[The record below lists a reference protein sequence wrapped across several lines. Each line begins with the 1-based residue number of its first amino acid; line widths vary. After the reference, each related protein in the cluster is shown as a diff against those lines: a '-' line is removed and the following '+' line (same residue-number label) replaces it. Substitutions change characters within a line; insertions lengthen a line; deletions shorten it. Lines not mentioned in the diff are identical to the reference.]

1 MVTGTVSRR
10 KDRPVLWAVLV
21 AVLTIIALIGAGFF
35 IKHASDEVFAFADD
49 SEQKKEGTTE
59 EEQEGKLINTSLEIP
74 AMTFMKNVADNPPEG
89 LSSPSADFAGNPN
102 NALSWICGY
111 APSQLPVASVNL
123 SHPSEKASVT
133 LQAFG
138 AGQGGVAMDNA
149 LSEVSGCDN
158 RNGSGGIY
166 ASGSPVNETR
176 GFVATSVTAG
186 ERQYV
191 TFFLR
196 GDVLVSVSA
205 PSFDT
210 ARNISRAYD
219 DVIVNFLTPVCEDL
233 SVETD
238 DSKRNPYYNRDA
250 YTGWHRGREVR
261 INAESSAKLMPG
273 FLTTEEGNSGSSL
286 PQGFFPEDSGIYV
299 RNIEDAKPL
308 EYPTIKEYSRPL
320 APVPVEMPENEVPEP
335 SEMPKAPT
343 KPETSRTIPER
354 VKDPVGPGCGW
365 AFTELAAPVFDDEE
379 EKARADKQEKEVRAE
394 MRQNY
399 LNFLSERRDFIL
411 AYAEYSRQVAAYRK
425 YAEQV
430 QEVGEQWEYINKVRA
445 EYRARLDEYW
455 RLVEARE
462 SFAER
467 QEQAQE
473 EYDAAVQQCRDNLD
487 NEIEQWRE
495 DQAEYERLVRERE
508 EAIERAREQ
517 EEREED
523 EEQETPTPSPSPT
536 TQPEPE
542 VVIPPQP
549 VPPGPMPTLEDCIP
563 ARPAIL
569 DQTLPAQPVPPA
581 QPEDV
586 PLPSSWTDIP

>member
-1 MVTGTVSRR
+1 MATRTVSRR

-35 IKHASDEVFAFADD
+35 IKNASDEVFAFTHEA
-49 SEQKKEGTTE
+49 EQQNEE
-59 EEQEGKLINTSLEIP
+59 NAEEQEGKLINASLEIP
-74 AMTFMKNVADNPPEG
+74 AVTFMKNVADNPPEG
-89 LSSPSADFAGNPN
+89 YSSPSVDFAGNPN

-111 APSQLPVASVNL
+111 APSHLPVASANL

-138 AGQGGVAMDNA
+138 AGQGGVALDDA

-158 RNGSGGIY
+158 RNGSGGVY

-196 GDVLVSVSA
+196 GDVLVSASA
-205 PSFDT
+205 PSFDA

-219 DVIVNFLTPVCEDL
+219 DVIMEFLPNVCEDL
-233 SVETD
+233 SVDAD
-238 DSKRNPYYNRDA
+238 DSKRNPYYDREA

-261 INAESSAKLMPG
+261 INAEGSVKLMPG

-299 RNIEDAKPL
+299 RDIEEAEPL
-308 EYPTIKEYSRPL
+308 DYPTIPQYTRPL
-320 APVPVEMPENEVPEP
+320 APVPVDMPENEVPEP
-335 SEMPKAPT
+335 SAMPAAPT
-343 KPETSRTIPER
+343 KPETSRIIPER

-379 EKARADKQEKEVRAE
+379 EKARADAQEQEVRAE
-394 MRQNY
+394 LRQNY
-399 LNFLSERRDFIL
+399 LNFLSERSDFIL
-411 AYAEYSRQVAAYRK
+411 AYADYSRQVAAYRQ

-430 QEVGEQWEYINKVRA
+430 REVGEQWEYINNVRA
-445 EYRARLDEYW
+445 EYRALLDEYW
-455 RLVEARE
+455 RLVEERE

-473 EYDAAVQQCRDNLD
+473 NYDAAVQQCRDGLD
-487 NEIEQWRE
+487 DEIAQWRE

-517 EEREED
+517 EEEQEED
-523 EEQETPTPSPSPT
+523 ESEEQETPSPT
-536 TQPEPE
+536 TPPEPE
-542 VVIPPQP
+542 VVIPPEP
-549 VPPGPMPTLEDCIP
+549 TSPGPMPTLEDCIP

-569 DQTLPAQPVPPA
+569 DQAPPAQPVPPA